1 MTKKTDKL
9 DALIFIDTNILLD
22 FYRIRKSDISLK
34 YLSEIEKHKSILIL
48 TSQVEMEF
56 RKNRQSV
63 ILEAFTEVNKATSS
77 GLSVPTVLF
86 DAKPVEMIK
95 KAQQQINN
103 QQKKIKER
111 IQKLLTHP
119 GTQDKVFQT
128 LQRVFK
134 SESDFNLNREKK
146 NRYAIRKLALKRF
159 FLGYPPRKK
168 SDNSIGDAI
177 NWEWI
182 INCASRT
189 DKHIILVTRDSDFG
203 VAHSDKNYLND
214 WLQIEFRERISQKRK
229 IILTDKL
236 SVAFKLVEI
245 PVTPEMIEEENKV
258 ITFSS
263 KSYQL
268 AELQE
273 KLRRIQESFRTP
285 EWIETMNKF
294 KSSTQGITDS
304 LKNMNLNIN
313 LDDESESDSEA

>member
-1 MTKKTDKL
+1 MAKKKADKL

-34 YLSEIEKHKSILIL
+34 YLEEIEKHKELLIL
-48 TSQVEMEF
+48 TNQVEMEF
-56 RKNRQSV
+56 RKNRQIV
-63 ILEAFTEVNKATSS
+63 ILEAFGEVNKIS
-77 GLSVPTVLF
+77 LNNVSVPTILG

-95 KAQQQINN
+95 KAQQQVTT

-111 IQKLLTHP
+111 IEKLLKSP

-134 SESDFNLNREKK
+134 TESDFNLNRENKK
-146 NRYAIRKLALKRF
+146 RFAIRKLALKRF
-159 FLGYPPRKK
+159 GLGYPPRKK

-182 INCASRT
+182 IDCASRT

-203 VAHSDKNYLND
+203 VTHGDNCFLND

-236 SVAFKLVEI
+236 SKAFKLLEI
-245 PVTPEMIEEENKV
+245 PVTNEMITEEQNVIAEVAKNKT
-258 ITFSS
+258 IS
-263 KSYQL
+263 
-268 AELQE
+268 
-273 KLRRIQESFRTP
+273 
-285 EWIETMNKF
+285 
-294 KSSTQGITDS
+294 
-304 LKNMNLNIN
+304 
-313 LDDESESDSEA
+313 LDDLIREFDKLNKLNEARE